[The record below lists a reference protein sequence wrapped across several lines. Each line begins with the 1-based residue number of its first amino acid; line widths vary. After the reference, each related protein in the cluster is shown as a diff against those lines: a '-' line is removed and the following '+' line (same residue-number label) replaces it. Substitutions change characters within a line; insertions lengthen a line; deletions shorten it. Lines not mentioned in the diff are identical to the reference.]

1 MQIFFSFGQAFILY
15 LGPEMDCICIC
26 AVSALI
32 IMKLIS

>member
-1 MQIFFSFGQAFILY
+1 MQIFFLFGQAFILY
-15 LGPEMDCICIC
+15 LGPEMDCIC